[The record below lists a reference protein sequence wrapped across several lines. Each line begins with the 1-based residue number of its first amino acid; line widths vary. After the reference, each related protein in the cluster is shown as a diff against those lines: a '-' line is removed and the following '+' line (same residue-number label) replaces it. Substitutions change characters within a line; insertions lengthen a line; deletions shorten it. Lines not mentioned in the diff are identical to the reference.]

1 MLHLTRSREHKQMSN
16 RPTTGRGKEML
27 PPCGEPGE
35 AIDAIPLEAASV
47 RADKCS
53 LQIAAPLW
61 QTRQLLRVTPGLIT

>member
-1 MLHLTRSREHKQMSN
+1 MWG
-16 RPTTGRGKEML
+16 TGR
-27 PPCGEPGE
+27 

-61 QTRQLLRVTPGLIT
+61 